1 MTTTDLIVFAV
12 STLFIFVCVA
22 LMVMRVGPAVGYF
35 QRRYAEKAE
44 RVLNRQLLMGVDIN
58 QVMLLTVIGV
68 LACGMI
74 GYLMGESGC
83 WFVEFA
89 VAAMFMPNLVLNHM
103 EQKRR
108 KKLEMQLVDGITS
121 LSSGVRAGLTL
132 VQSMQLL
139 AQNARPPI
147 RQEIEHMLRE
157 YELGVDIGQAMLNAS
172 NRIRSPHYRLL
183 FSAIQVH
190 LQRGGDVAESLDR
203 ISDSVREIQRLDGK
217 LTTLTA
223 QGRSQAWMMGMAGV
237 AIMGIGYVIAPVEAE
252 AVLADA
258 AGRFILFVALL
269 LVGAGAWWIRRIMS
283 IDM

>member
-1 MTTTDLIVFAV
+1 MTTTDLVVFAV

-74 GYLMGESGC
+74 GYLMGESGF
-83 WFVEFA
+83 WFVVFA

-108 KKLEMQLVDGITS
+108 KKLETQLVDGITS

-223 QGRSQAWMMGMAGV
+223 QGRSQAWMMGMAGI

-252 AVLADA
+252 AVLADP
-258 AGRFILFVALL
+258 AGRFVLFVALL